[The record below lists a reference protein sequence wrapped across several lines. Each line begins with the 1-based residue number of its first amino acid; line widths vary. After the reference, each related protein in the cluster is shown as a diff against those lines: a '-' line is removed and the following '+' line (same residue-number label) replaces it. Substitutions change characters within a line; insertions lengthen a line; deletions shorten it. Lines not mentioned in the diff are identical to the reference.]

1 MCVCAQQMHSLS
13 VCAYTNC
20 EEERRCCSHTVQPV
34 HRVLPQVSKPKLCLL
49 HPKNEKIYNPD
60 TSVNT
65 VIKPLLC
72 ANKHSYH
79 ILLINE
85 ILTMVKKLFE
95 EKCKHNGENYKLEE
109 GGREL

>member
-1 MCVCAQQMHSLS
+1 MQ
-13 VCAYTNC
+13 
-20 EEERRCCSHTVQPV
+20 SHGTAWTQSAAAGELVG
-34 HRVLPQVSKPKLCLL
+34 KPKLCLL

-65 VIKPLLC
+65 VIKPPLC

-79 ILLINE
+79 ILIINE

-95 EKCKHNGENYKLEE
+95 EKCKHNGENYK
-109 GGREL
+109 